1 MPLKRYYP
9 IVKNLTLAYY
19 CNSIKSVNLFNDF
32 YEIMNNVK
40 KLFSI
45 RDMENL
51 SGIKAHTIRIWEKRY
66 NLFSPE
72 RTSTNIRTY
81 SLQSLQKLLNI
92 TLLYHNGY
100 KISKIAKLP
109 ESEIPVI
116 VRGIVAKNSEKS
128 HAINAFKLSMIN
140 FDQTLFFNTYNSLL
154 AERSFKDI
162 FNDVFIPLLNELG
175 LLWQTDTISPSHEH
189 FITNLIKQKIY
200 INTEKLQIIEPT
212 RKDKVFVLF
221 LPENE
226 IHELGLLYL
235 NYEIILKGY
244 KSIYLG
250 QTMPIESLVDL
261 LKYYNNIHF
270 VSYFTVSPNKDEIA
284 KYIKSFTENLNE
296 AGNSHL
302 WLLGHQTQHIDK
314 ETLPNSIK
322 TFGSIEKL
330 TNIIA

>member
-1 MPLKRYYP
+1 
-9 IVKNLTLAYY
+9 
-19 CNSIKSVNLFNDF
+19 
-32 YEIMNNVK
+32 MNNVK

-66 NLFSPE
+66 NLFTPE

-81 SLQSLQKLLNI
+81 SLKSLQKLLNI

-109 ESEIPVI
+109 ESEIPVL
-116 VRGIVAKNSEKS
+116 VREIVAKNSEKS

-140 FDQTLFFNTYNSLL
+140 FDQNLFFNTYNSLL
-154 AERSFKDI
+154 AERSFRDI
-162 FNDVFIPLLNELG
+162 FNEVFIPLLNELG

-200 INTEKLQIIEPT
+200 INTEKLQILEPS

-250 QTMPIESLVDL
+250 QTMPIDDMVDL
-261 LKYYNNIHF
+261 LKYYDNLHF
-270 VSYFTVSPNKDEIA
+270 VSYFTVSPNKDEID
-284 KYIKSFTENLNE
+284 KYIQRFTKSLNE
-296 AGNSHL
+296 TGKSKL
-302 WLLGHQTQHIDK
+302 WILGHQVQHISQDS
-314 ETLPNSIK
+314 LPDTVS
-322 TFGSIEKL
+322 TFNSIEKL
-330 TNIIA
+330 TSHIG

>member
-1 MPLKRYYP
+1 
-9 IVKNLTLAYY
+9 
-19 CNSIKSVNLFNDF
+19 
-32 YEIMNNVK
+32 MNNVK

-81 SLQSLQKLLNI
+81 SLKSLQKLLNI

-109 ESEIPVI
+109 ESEIAVI
-116 VRGIVAKNSEKS
+116 VREIVAKNSEKS

-154 AERSFKDI
+154 SERSFRDI
-162 FNDVFIPLLNELG
+162 FNEVFIPLLNELG

-189 FITNLIKQKIY
+189 FITNLIKQKVY
-200 INTEKLQIIEPT
+200 INTEKLQLIEPT

-226 IHELGLLYL
+226 IHELGLLFL

-250 QTMPIESLVDL
+250 QTMPIDNLVDL
-261 LKYYNNIHF
+261 LKYYDNLHF
-270 VSYFTVSPNKDEIA
+270 VSYFTVSPNKDEIG
-284 KYIKSFTENLNE
+284 KYIQKFTSTLNE
-296 AGNSHL
+296 TGKSKL
-302 WLLGHQTQHIDK
+302 WILGHQVQHIAQH
-314 ETLPNSIK
+314 TLPNSIK
-322 TFGSIEKL
+322 TFNSIEKL
-330 TNIIA
+330 TNSLTPSSIIV